1 MKKSNVTFLYILIV
15 LFISN
20 EIMAQN
26 QANNWYFGTGAGMTF
41 NTNPPTLLTNG
52 QTDTREGCSTISDTN
67 GKLLFYTDGVTV
79 WDSLHNIMPNGTGL
93 FGDISSTQSAIIIPA
108 PGSISVFY
116 IVTTPYLL
124 NTKPLAFSVVDMTL
138 NNGLGDVTT
147 KNDTLLALASEKVTA
162 VKHQNGTD
170 VWIIAH
176 AYTNNNFYAFLLT
189 SSGINQVPVIS
200 SAGNSFVFYNN
211 MGYLKGSHCGNQ
223 LAMASYNTS
232 NPSRVELFDFDNAT
246 GIVSNPLVLG
256 EWVLTEGIYGIEFS
270 PDNSKLY
277 ASITIPQM
285 LIQYDLSAG
294 SPAAIIASL
303 DTIGISTDILAALQ
317 LGPDGKIYVA
327 RNITD
332 TLGCITDPNLDGTAC
347 GYVEYYYSLGT
358 GVCKLGLPNFPAYF
372 LCNLPSG
379 LNSVSLE
386 NEISVYPNP
395 FVNTITVS
403 VQGLE
408 AKKINILIK
417 NILGQSI
424 FDKSETGISNSCHE
438 LLDLSHLA
446 KGIYFLEIVMDKEM
460 FVRKI
465 IKE

>member
-1 MKKSNVTFLYILIV
+1 MKKLRIKFLYILVV
-15 LFISN
+15 LFIAS
-20 EIMAQN
+20 ESAAQN
-26 QANNWYFGTGAGMTF
+26 QANNWYFGTGAGITF
-41 NTNPPTLLTNG
+41 NTGSPALLTNG
-52 QTDTREGCSTISDTN
+52 QTDTDEGCSTISDTS

-93 FGDISSTQSAIIIPA
+93 FGDGSSTQSAIIIPA
-108 PGSISVFY
+108 PGNPSLFY
-116 IVTTPYLL
+116 IVTAPYLL
-124 NTKPLAFSVVDMTL
+124 NTKPLAFSVVDMSL

-170 VWIIAH
+170 VWILAH
-176 AYTNNNFYAFLLT
+176 GYTNNNFYTYLVT

-211 MGYLKGSHCGNQ
+211 IGYLKASHCGNQ
-223 LAMASYNTS
+223 LAMASYSVS
-232 NPSRVELFDFDNAT
+232 NPSRIELFDFDNVT
-246 GIVSNPLVLG
+246 GIVSNPLLLG

-277 ASITIPQM
+277 ATITLPSM

-294 SPAAIIASL
+294 SPAAIITSL

-327 RNITD
+327 RNMTD
-332 TLGCITDPNLDGTAC
+332 TLGCITEPNLDGFAC
-347 GYVEYYYSLGT
+347 GYVEYYYELGA
-358 GVCKLGLPNFPAYF
+358 GVCKLGLPNFPSYF

-379 LNSVSLE
+379 LNSISTD
-386 NEISVYPNP
+386 NDFSVYPNP
-395 FVNTITVS
+395 FVSSITVS
-403 VQGLE
+403 FQSHGSKRISL
-408 AKKINILIK
+408 IIK
-417 NILGQSI
+417 NIFGQII
-424 FDKSETGISNSCHE
+424 FEKNEMGARYSYSETLN
-438 LLDLSHLA
+438 LNYLA
-446 KGIYFLEIVMDKEM
+446 KGIYFLEILQDDKIY
-460 FVRKI
+460 VRKI